1 MIRLKE
7 NVDEKVLEQYGFRKR
22 YGSCTKIVY
31 TYSFIY
37 HRPVNFQSVDVYITP
52 FINAW
57 GETIYH
63 AREVVAHQHAYE
75 CDKAVNLIAKL
86 ITEGIFEYVESEK
99 NDTGIIKEPRQGSR
113 NKVNRSKS
121 TVKTKRACLSQTR
134 RS

>member
-7 NVDEKVLEQYGFRKR
+7 NVDEKVLEQYGFHNFNK
-22 YGSCTKIVY
+22 GCTRIVY
-31 TYSFIY
+31 THNFIY
-37 HRPVNFQSVDVYITP
+37 LRPINLQSVDVYITP
-52 FINAW
+52 FIDAL

-63 AREVVAHQHAYE
+63 AREVVARQQAGE

-113 NKVNRSKS
+113 NKANRSKS